1 MYEFFSSGAVLL
13 CGRHSEE
20 QCGFVL
26 GAETEQGIRAFA
38 KPNGTD
44 TVHIESEDF
53 GNFDIEIG
61 DSEPKAEEAETFAAL
76 VRGIMNC
83 FIES

>member
-1 MYEFFSSGAVLL
+1 MYEFFAGGAVLL

-20 QCGFVL
+20 QCGFDL

-44 TVHIESEDF
+44 TVHIE
-53 GNFDIEIG
+53 
-61 DSEPKAEEAETFAAL
+61 
-76 VRGIMNC
+76 
-83 FIES
+83 